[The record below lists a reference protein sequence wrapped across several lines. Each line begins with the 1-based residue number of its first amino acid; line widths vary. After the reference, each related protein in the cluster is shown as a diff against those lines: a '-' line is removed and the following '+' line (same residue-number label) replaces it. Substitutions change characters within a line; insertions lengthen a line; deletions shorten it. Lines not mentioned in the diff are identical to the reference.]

1 MIINTKIIIIRVIA
15 TAIDVEMIII
25 IIEIGGV
32 ITLKDKK
39 IRISI
44 KIKDLR

>member
-1 MIINTKIIIIRVIA
+1 MIDIKVIIVIIIKIIK
-15 TAIDVEMIII
+15 
-25 IIEIGGV
+25 IEGV

-44 KIKDLR
+44 KIKDLK

>member
-1 MIINTKIIIIRVIA
+1 
-15 TAIDVEMIII
+15 MIII
-25 IIEIGGV
+25 KIIEIGGV

-44 KIKDLR
+44 KIKDLE